1 MKKTIFYLLSFVFI
15 SIVLFST
22 AACNKDD
29 DANNFVNAT
38 DSSFLVKASYSNNAE
53 VGAGSIAAVKGNVD
67 SVKMFG
73 GMMVSDHSSAQTS
86 LDSIATFL
94 QIITPSTPDAVHI
107 AKAAYLQTLSGHTFD
122 TAYINAQVIDH
133 QATVAI
139 FQQELLNGND
149 QFVKNFATSHLPIIE
164 MHLQEAL
171 DIQAQLK

>member
-1 MKKTIFYLLSFVFI
+1 MKKTTFFLGFAFI
-15 SIVLFST
+15 SMLLISS

-29 DANNFVNAT
+29 DANNFVNAS
-38 DSSFLVKASYSNNAE
+38 DSSFLVKASFSNNAE
-53 VGAGSIAAVKGNVD
+53 VGAGGIAAAKGNVD

-73 GMMVSDHSSAQTS
+73 GMMVSDHSKAQTS

-94 QIITPSTPDAVHI
+94 NISTPNTPDAVHI
-107 AKAAYLQTLSGHTFD
+107 AKAAYLQTLTGHTFD

-133 QATVAI
+133 QATIAI
-139 FQQELLNGND
+139 FQQELSTGND